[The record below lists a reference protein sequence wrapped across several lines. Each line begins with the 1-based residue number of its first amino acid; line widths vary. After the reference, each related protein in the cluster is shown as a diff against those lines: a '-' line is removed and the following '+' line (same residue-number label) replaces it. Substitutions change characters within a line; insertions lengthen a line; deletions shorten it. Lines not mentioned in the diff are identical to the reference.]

1 MISNPIL
8 SGPGAFDGDE
18 EFIALRTSLGFSF
31 GHDQVLSILSLLVGL
46 AGLWGLVEYTCSA
59 CICKTFG

>member
-1 MISNPIL
+1 MIANPIL
-8 SGPGAFDGDE
+8 SGPGAFDGDK

-59 CICKTFG
+59 YICKTFG

>member
-1 MISNPIL
+1 M

-18 EFIALRTSLGFSF
+18 EFIALRTSLRFSF

-46 AGLWGLVEYTCSA
+46 VGLWGLVEYTRSA

>member
-1 MISNPIL
+1 MIANPIL

-31 GHDQVLSILSLLVGL
+31 GHDQVLSVLSLLVGL
-46 AGLWGLVEYTCSA
+46 ASL
-59 CICKTFG
+59 